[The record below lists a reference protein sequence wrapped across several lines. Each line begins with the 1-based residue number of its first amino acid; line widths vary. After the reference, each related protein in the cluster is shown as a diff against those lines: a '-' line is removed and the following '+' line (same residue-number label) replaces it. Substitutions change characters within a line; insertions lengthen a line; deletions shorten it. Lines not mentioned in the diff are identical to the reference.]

1 MENVEMKVEGNVLV
15 IRVKLDA
22 DLGPS
27 KSGKTTMIATTGGN
41 QPVPG
46 STKATFI
53 GLNVYKRR
61 V

>member
-1 MENVEMKVEGNVLV
+1 MENVQMTVEGNVLV
-15 IRVKLDA
+15 IQVKLDT

-27 KSGKTTMIATTGGN
+27 KSGKTTLIASTGGN

-46 STKATFI
+46 SKSATFV

-61 V
+61 P